1 MTFSIDTILEE
12 LYGLQR
18 LGIKVGLEHTV
29 QLLNEIGNPH
39 KKLRLV
45 HVAGTNGKG
54 STCSIL
60 TKILIDHGLKVGLYT
75 SPHLRKFNERIKING
90 CQILDEYIATFF
102 NENRAKINQIE
113 ATFFETTTAMAFNYF
128 KDQEVEYAVIETGLG
143 GRLDSTN
150 VIIPKVCGITSISL
164 DHTEIL
170 GDTIEEIAI
179 EKAGIIKQGVPTFT
193 FDQKPSVLE
202 ILKDEADKKNSNLYI
217 TAESEIDVIKSG
229 EDVTFFNYSGLEFE
243 LPLIGYH
250 QVKNCVLA
258 INIAKKLLGSSF
270 DISKV
275 KKSVKTIKWPGR
287 LEKIKNKNM
296 YYDVAH
302 NVEGISAMIKTISK
316 SHANKK
322 IIGLFSLKSEKNI
335 RPICNVIKNNFETLI
350 LCHDENG
357 YLSKTTVL
365 EKILNENN
373 IKCFSVS
380 SVKKGVEALEKY
392 NDDYVKII
400 FGSHYI
406 AEEVYNVVGKHF
418 DTTNN

>member
-1 MTFSIDTILEE
+1 MASSINTILEE
-12 LYGLQR
+12 LYSLQR
-18 LGIKVGLEHTV
+18 LGIKVGLGHTV
-29 QLLNEIGNPH
+29 QLLDQIGNPH
-39 KKLRLV
+39 KKLRLI
-45 HVAGTNGKG
+45 HIAGTNGKG

-75 SPHLRKFNERIKING
+75 SPHLKKFNERIQINN
-90 CQILDEYIATFF
+90 CQISDEYIAKFF
-102 NENRAKINQIE
+102 NKNRTTINEIK

-128 KDQEVEYAVIETGLG
+128 KDQVVDYAVIETGLG

-170 GDTIEEIAI
+170 GDTVEKIAV
-179 EKAGIIKQGVPTFT
+179 EKAGIIKEGVPTFT
-193 FDQKPSVLE
+193 FEQKPSVLE
-202 ILKDEADKKNSNLYI
+202 ILRKEADKKNSNLDI

-229 EDVTFFNYSGLEFE
+229 EDGTFFNYSGLEFE
-243 LPLIGYH
+243 LHLIGDH

-258 INIAKKLLGSSF
+258 INISKKLLGSSF

-302 NVEGISAMIKTISK
+302 NAEGISAMIKTISRA
-316 SHANKK
+316 HAGTK
-322 IIGLFSLKSEKNI
+322 IIGLFSIKSDKNI
-335 RPICNVIKNNFETLI
+335 DDICSIIKDNFEMII
-350 LCHDENG
+350 LCHDKSG
-357 YLSKTTVL
+357 YLSKATVL

-373 IKCFSVS
+373 IKCFCVS

-406 AEEVYNVVGKHF
+406 AEEVYNATGKHF